1 MNALTT
7 DRLFHNGAIE
17 VPMGCSKADFMLAD
31 TYWGYVIRSLE
42 GPSPMVKTLQAVA
55 LFVGAVFAL
64 AAVGLWLMPSSIV
77 SDGVQVIKIG
87 LTVFLAVVSAFCFRY
102 ATRGAEVE
110 LEFDTNVRELREVVR
125 NHAGRPSLIG
135 RYDFK
140 SFSGLFIDRERGE
153 KGHGALM
160 LRYRNST
167 TLLEVAY
174 GPLPRIEALR
184 DRLGKDLI
192 AIPA

>member
-1 MNALTT
+1 M
-7 DRLFHNGAIE
+7 
-17 VPMGCSKADFMLAD
+17 
-31 TYWGYVIRSLE
+31 
-42 GPSPMVKTLQAVA
+42 
-55 LFVGAVFAL
+55 
-64 AAVGLWLMPSSIV
+64 
-77 SDGVQVIKIG
+77 
-87 LTVFLAVVSAFCFRY
+87 
-102 ATRGAEVE
+102 
-110 LEFDTNVRELREVVR
+110 
-125 NHAGRPSLIG
+125 IG